1 MTNELHVWQLTLLAT
16 VYLTDLVLIV
26 RLGRDELRDRGDE
39 RPAQTA
45 VTAGGSNQ
53 SAAAASVTA
62 Q

>member
-1 MTNELHVWQLTLLAT
+1 MTNELHVWQLILLGT

-26 RLGRDELRDRGDE
+26 RLGRDELRDRGD
-39 RPAQTA
+39 PAQTA